1 MPRVVD
7 ADKRRA
13 EIVDAVWRVV
23 SRDGLDQASV
33 RSVAREAG
41 LSVGSLRHYFGTQ
54 AELLAFTLDAVG
66 ERLEARLTAV
76 GTSGDALARV
86 RAKVDEM
93 LPVDADRRHEC
104 EVWLAFTAR
113 ALVDD
118 SLRAAQLEVDRRLTR
133 AFRYLVGLL
142 VEDDLLRPHLV
153 PDVEAERVNALVDG
167 LIVHGLVRRSTP
179 MALRAVVGA
188 HLTEITR
195 TTTPT

>member
-7 ADKRRA
+7 ADQRRA
-13 EIVDAVWRVV
+13 EIVDAVWRVIA
-23 SRDGLDQASV
+23 RDGLDQASV

-41 LSVGSLRHYFGTQ
+41 LSVGSLRHSFGSQ

-66 ERLEARLTAV
+66 ERLEARLTSA
-76 GTSGDALARV
+76 GATGDPLARV

-93 LPVDADRRHEC
+93 LPLDPERRREC

-118 SLRAAQLEVDRRLTR
+118 SLRKAQRDVDRRLSE

-142 VEDDLLRPHLV
+142 AEAGLLREDSDL
-153 PDVEAERVNALVDG
+153 DVEAERLNAVVDG
-167 LIVHGLVRRSTP
+167 LIVHGLTRRSTP
-179 MALRAVVGA
+179 KVLRSVVDA
-188 HLTEITR
+188 HLAEITR
-195 TTTPT
+195 P

>member
-7 ADKRRA
+7 ADQRRA
-13 EIVDAVWRVV
+13 EIVDAVWRVIA
-23 SRDGLDQASV
+23 RDGLDQASV

-41 LSVGSLRHYFGTQ
+41 LSVGSLRHYFGSQ

-66 ERLEARLTAV
+66 ERLEARLTAA
-76 GTSGDALARV
+76 GATGDPLARV

-93 LPVDADRRHEC
+93 LPLDAERRREC

-118 SLRAAQLEVDRRLTR
+118 PLRKAQRDVDRRLSE

-142 VEDDLLRPHLV
+142 AEADLLRADSDL
-153 PDVEAERVNALVDG
+153 DVEAERLNAVVDG
-167 LIVHGLVRRSTP
+167 LIVHGLTRRFSAKI
-179 MALRAVVGA
+179 MRSVVNA
-188 HLTEITR
+188 HLAEMTR
-195 TTTPT
+195 P